1 MLTIFFYNLSVPLNR
16 LTNRFH
22 VAVCPFSNRSQEQIT
37 RVIRIWKCKKGAQ
50 NVGVCVTDVLVTF

>member
-1 MLTIFFYNLSVPLNR
+1 MLTIFFYNLSVPL
-16 LTNRFH
+16 NRFH